1 MCRSRRFYDSGV
13 VHKADT
19 LRDLADAIGVKADT
33 LVATIDRFNGFA
45 RTGKDEDFGRGDSA
59 YDRYYGDPT
68 MKNPCLDEIVE
79 GPFYAIRC
87 EAGDLGT
94 KGGLVTDAT
103 RGCSART
110 VPSSTACT
118 PPATRRVGDGQR
130 IRRCGRDHRSRHGV
144 RLHRRAARRRREW
157 QSVPGHTTAL
167 TCGRGGVMLSD
178 AQRLSAAHLLRN
190 AEHGRAPIDPLTTV
204 FPGIDVVDAYEI
216 ALINIRARRE
226 AGETVYGHK
235 VGLSSEVMQKMMG
248 VDEPDYG
255 HLLSSMVY
263 AEGTPIDTARFC
275 YPRIEVEIGYVLGET
290 AGGGMHRGGRAGG
303 HRIHRSQHR
312 TDRLPHHRLEDRTRR
327 HDRRQRVLGRGD
339 PRCRTGGTGERRHRR
354 DLRRAVPR

>member
-1 MCRSRRFYDSGV
+1 
-13 VHKADT
+13 
-19 LRDLADAIGVKADT
+19 
-33 LVATIDRFNGFA
+33 
-45 RTGKDEDFGRGDSA
+45 
-59 YDRYYGDPT
+59 
-68 MKNPCLDEIVE
+68 
-79 GPFYAIRC
+79 
-87 EAGDLGT
+87 
-94 KGGLVTDAT
+94 
-103 RGCSART
+103 
-110 VPSSTACT
+110 
-118 PPATRRVGDGQR
+118 
-130 IRRCGRDHRSRHGV
+130 
-144 RLHRRAARRRREW
+144 
-157 QSVPGHTTAL
+157 
-167 TCGRGGVMLSD
+167 MLSD

-290 AGGGMHRGGRAGG
+290 LPGEGCTEADVLAATEYIVPSIELIDSRITDWKIGLADTIADNASSAGVILGAGRVEPANVDIGGISAVLFQGEEEIARGEASAVLGNPTKAVAWLARKVESFGV
-303 HRIHRSQHR
+303 
-312 TDRLPHHRLEDRTRR
+312 RLEAGHVILPGSCTRAIDAR
-327 HDRRQRVLGRGD
+327 PGD
-339 PRCRTGGTGERRHRR
+339 VF
-354 DLRRAVPR
+354 RADFSDIGSVSVEFK